1 MLRIRRG
8 ISFILIAAFI
18 SGLLSGCGKT
28 KKSSSDYIEK
38 SDEDAEVSTK
48 TSQEHDFWKL
58 NSKAEDH
65 RLTLM
70 FQHLE
75 APGTAGKYYN
85 RIAVTGGDNEPVKN
99 IINNSMQDLEN
110 QAARSDGYS
119 YASVLRNDDILL
131 SYQCGYVED
140 NYKHTNY
147 NKTINVADG
156 SELELSDIIVD
167 MEMLPK
173 AMYAEAY
180 QVIDDDDDFIDYI
193 NYLIEED
200 MLYWSVN
207 EYGIS
212 LTTDTVYT
220 AAVLAAGKTHPVTA
234 YGFIIFL
241 SRNEYPQLFNSS
253 YFDGTD
259 SEMSMSYIPDSKISL
274 NDNDCEIIK
283 ENETNG
289 VEYSYYNTLYYA
301 QDLNLIL
308 YTDGDWG
315 AFNQLCIYD
324 LDNKTGYTEKI
335 GDNVGLILSGI
346 PYLAELKGNKFLL
359 YSMVHSK
366 YDQNKGDYIYTTET
380 FVFRIEDHKI
390 TMTDRVNGLINF
402 GGGEMSP
409 DGFYMNFYEDMTGH
423 GLDEKDWNSLPM
435 YMLTRQ
441 GKIVQKK

>member
-1 MLRIRRG
+1 MLRIKRG

-28 KKSSSDYIEK
+28 KNSSSDYIEK
-38 SDEDAEVSTK
+38 SDEDAEVSTE

-75 APGTAGKYYN
+75 ASGTAGKYYN
-85 RIAVTGGDNEPVKN
+85 RIAVTGGDNEPVKS

-193 NYLIEED
+193 NY
-200 MLYWSVN
+200 
-207 EYGIS
+207 
-212 LTTDTVYT
+212 
-220 AAVLAAGKTHPVTA
+220 
-234 YGFIIFL
+234 
-241 SRNEYPQLFNSS
+241 
-253 YFDGTD
+253 
-259 SEMSMSYIPDSKISL
+259 
-274 NDNDCEIIK
+274 
-283 ENETNG
+283 
-289 VEYSYYNTLYYA
+289 
-301 QDLNLIL
+301 NLP
-308 YTDGDWG
+308 
-315 AFNQLCIYD
+315 NQ
-324 LDNKTGYTEKI
+324 
-335 GDNVGLILSGI
+335 
-346 PYLAELKGNKFLL
+346 
-359 YSMVHSK
+359 
-366 YDQNKGDYIYTTET
+366 
-380 FVFRIEDHKI
+380 
-390 TMTDRVNGLINF
+390 
-402 GGGEMSP
+402 
-409 DGFYMNFYEDMTGH
+409 
-423 GLDEKDWNSLPM
+423 
-435 YMLTRQ
+435 
-441 GKIVQKK
+441 